1 MALNNFSE
9 HILEQLFD
17 STVKVRLL
25 KLFLRN
31 EESAFTL
38 SEVRRRTQLESGIL
52 QRQLEKLHSAG
63 FLKVRT
69 QKTRKTEDKSSKE
82 KKKSKKV
89 QKKTKKIAGAK
100 EKVFSLNPEFVFY
113 NELRNLVLQSSPAS
127 KERMARRIKNLGK
140 IKLAVLSGI
149 FTDAERANLRTDLLI
164 VGDNISERKL

>member
-69 QKTRKTEDKSSKE
+69 QKTRKKGDKSGKA
-82 KKKSKKV
+82 KKKSKSKKV
-89 QKKTKKIAGAK
+89 QKKTKKIAIMVTK

-113 NELRNLVLQSSPAS
+113 NE
-127 KERMARRIKNLGK
+127 
-140 IKLAVLSGI
+140 
-149 FTDAERANLRTDLLI
+149 
-164 VGDNISERKL
+164 